1 MERPVSSTLRLLLLV
16 LAVTIVVVAW
26 RPATPPVASSA
37 VPSAFAAPTAGSR
50 AQTITFDGVAPGDQ
64 QAVLAA
70 VAGAKPDARRLIDA
84 VAGLVTV
91 RVGPAG
97 DGAAGSTQ
105 PIPTGYDIVL
115 DLGLVSRTLG
125 QRGIERLVFHE
136 LGHVV
141 DFALVPDATLAT
153 LDAGVPR
160 GYGCEQGRL
169 GACAD
174 PEERFAESF
183 AKWAADDIGV
193 NLSVGYKVPPPA
205 LGLATWAAPLTQL
218 AG

>member
-1 MERPVSSTLRLLLLV
+1 MAPTLRSLLLV
-16 LAVTIVVVAW
+16 LAVVVAAVAL
-26 RPATPPVASSA
+26 RPATRPAEGGVASA
-37 VPSAFAAPTAGSR
+37 AFAAPTAGSR
-50 AQTITFDGVAPGDQ
+50 TQGVIFDGVSPGDR

-70 VAGAKPDARRLIDA
+70 VAGAQPDARRLMNK
-84 VAGLVTV
+84 VGGLVTV

-97 DGAAGSTQ
+97 GGAAGSTQ
-105 PIPTGYDIVL
+105 PTRRGYDVVL
-115 DLGLVSRTLG
+115 DLALVSRTLG
-125 QRGIERLVFHE
+125 RRGIERLVFHE
-136 LGHVV
+136 FGHVV
-141 DFALVPDATLAT
+141 DFALVPDATLAA
-153 LDAGVPR
+153 LDAGIPR

-174 PEERFAESF
+174 REERFAESF

-205 LGLATWAAPLTQL
+205 LSLATWAAPLTQL